1 MGASDEADTADLGPI
16 IPGAGADR
24 PRQFSPP
31 RIDLDVVGV
40 SDRGRVR
47 ETNEDHFLIIRFG
60 RFLETVQTNLAD
72 RQPARIQETGYGM
85 FVADGVGGH
94 AAGEVASELAI
105 RTVVDLVLATPDWI
119 LRLDDAEFVD
129 EMIRRARER
138 FAQVQNVMVEE
149 VRADTSLQ
157 GYGTTMIVAWSV
169 GKTLFVAHLGDSR
182 AYLLRQGEL
191 RRLTRDHTLAQAL
204 ADRGMISEDE
214 IPTHR
219 LKRVLT
225 QALGDRQ
232 EEINPDVKRLE
243 LEHDD
248 RLLLC
253 SDGLTDMVDDGGI
266 AETLGSDRS
275 AADMCQLLVGK
286 ALEAGGKDNVTAV
299 VARYKLSG
307 R

>member
-1 MGASDEADTADLGPI
+1 MGASDEADTADLGPLVH
-16 IPGAGADR
+16 GAGAER
-24 PRQFSPP
+24 PRQFSP
-31 RIDLDVVGV
+31 RLDVDIVGV
-40 SDRGRVR
+40 SHRGRVR
-47 ETNEDHFLIIRFG
+47 ETNEDHFLIVRFG
-60 RFLETVQTNLAD
+60 RFLETVQTNLVD
-72 RQPARIQETGYGM
+72 RQPSRIQETGYGM

-119 LRLDDAEFVD
+119 LRLDDEAFV
-129 EMIRRARER
+129 EAMIRRARER
-138 FAQVQNVMVEE
+138 FDQVQTVMAEE
-149 VRADTSLQ
+149 VRADVSLQ
-157 GYGTTMIVAWSV
+157 GYGTTMMVAWSI
-169 GKTLFVAHLGDSR
+169 GTALFVAHLGDSR
-182 AYLLRQGEL
+182 AYLLRRGEL

-214 IPTHR
+214 VPTHR

-232 EEINPDVKRLE
+232 EEIHPDVKRLD

-266 AETLGSDRS
+266 GETLGGDRS
-275 AADMCQLLVGK
+275 ATDMCQRLIDK
-286 ALEAGGKDNVTAV
+286 ALEAGGKDNITAV
-299 VARYKLSG
+299 VARY
-307 R
+307 RFADR